1 MANATDVVYNQGF
14 HVHDFV
20 LAISR
25 CYAHHSV
32 QRANE
37 VAVRDTLRFMA
48 RQAGRVAR
56 LFGRAAAHS
65 PVADVGGAA
74 VGRVGVGASGKPQ
87 ATKPLMASK
96 RFFYLTSFMSAWRG
110 WVVRPDAGAA
120 DESTARNRRGAT
132 RPLDRAAILPR
143 GVRNVMS
150 HDLVP
155 TLSDYSVAAFV
166 AAGHGVVDIEQLMG
180 VRIDDHNSSESG
192 SGDNLHFCS
201 QVCAHT
207 LMTRSYPWFS

>member
-120 DESTARNRRGAT
+120 DRE
-132 RPLDRAAILPR
+132 R
-143 GVRNVMS
+143 GVRTRHEVGS
-150 HDLVP
+150 RRRIWPPGIHGGVP
-155 TLSDYSVAAFV
+155 AYR
-166 AAGHGVVDIEQLMG
+166 G
-180 VRIDDHNSSESG
+180 RIASSLG
-192 SGDNLHFCS
+192 C
-201 QVCAHT
+201 
-207 LMTRSYPWFS
+207 